1 MKAKATSSEQC
12 PRCGEAL
19 SPQALGGLCPRCL
32 INLNFASDTFPQ
44 GKAQPSVPPPSI
56 EELAPHFPQLELL
69 ECLGRGGMGVV
80 YKARQPKLN
89 RLVAL
94 KILAPERERDPA
106 FAVRF
111 THEAQALAKLN
122 HPSIVAV
129 YDFGV
134 ADGLYYLLMEFVDGV
149 SLGQLLHS
157 GRLSPREALAIVPQI
172 CDALQYAHDA
182 GIVHRDIKP
191 ENILLDRKGRV
202 KVADFGLA
210 KLVGADGRAGCPQPA
225 ADSGHGAVGTPRP
238 TNTTHASLIMGTP
251 PYMAPEQSEHPSD
264 VDHRAD
270 IYSLGVVFYQMLTGE
285 LPKGDFAPPS
295 KRVVV
300 DVRLDEVVLRAME
313 KRPEL
318 RYQHV
323 SDVKTMCETIAQA
336 GGLPKNREPEPGAL
350 SATVE
355 RGRWLLALRAVITC
369 AACAVFGVHLHPP
382 VLGISLVAWGVVG
395 AAVVGRIAFGVRRT
409 REEDRRA
416 LERAA
421 MIGLIHAIGMLAA
434 GLLLALINVGLNTE
448 WNYFLAGLLA
458 AGLVVEVLRLA
469 KMALSRRVRGQEVPS
484 PASAPAHL
492 TDTLAEPRFSRTA
505 IVGAC
510 FAALGLL
517 MAASVLLQ
525 HQVMRAWGGLSL
537 LFGPA
542 TILGWIAVTQ
552 IRRSA
557 GKLCGLGLAVF
568 DGLLFPLLVL
578 DGVFAGVGKGLV
590 RIFVEFNSNFSN
602 LNNPQV
608 HPSFITRLAN
618 FLSQH
623 HELAPL
629 IAVVIMIVV
638 DLLVIRA
645 VWRAVNRPVAA
656 LAIAET
662 QAATAAA
669 PNPPLATIAFC
680 AAWAS
685 GIFASLTWCLMPH
698 PPQVLIWAILGA
710 ALAAVGLAIPVRHS
724 TRGKWALGFGVV
736 QTVMWVIF
744 WLLFELV
751 TPLPEGASNVQNF
764 GSPFV
769 ARLQHGTVELLALAP
784 HPSTNTS
791 SWHPDGSPASE
802 RFPSRGGSDSA
813 AGKVVREIAFRVRTQ
828 AESPSCPELRC
839 DKASG
844 FSGMGSSLKR
854 EGTNQTAMIYVQ
866 AIACPPEARSTNL
879 KLGVAEGSW
888 ETVFSTAKPRTNL
901 NAGWCGEQTS
911 DKTGLWE
918 ANIQMTEGK
927 GGDVVLAFNYC
938 SNDDY
943 ETRIVYVNADG
954 TAVPLH
960 GNGSYGAGGLT
971 HGITSLSATGYA
983 QINAFQLQRRR
994 YEWVE
999 FRNVSL
1005 QPGNKT
1011 AVESVNTP
1019 GAEISQIFLPASSS
1033 PAQEPIQRSAA
1044 AASTPALLA
1053 EQPKLQFLAWQDEWR
1068 AHEPRGAFHADGTA
1082 ATEPEELRLLRH
1094 IQPIGCDD
1102 SGSAEGKLNPRF
1114 LHLWFSHPLIDRQSL
1129 NEVALLDSTGKPLE
1143 PRDGMLG
1150 SNARGTEDGDR
1161 FGWLTHTLSPG
1172 YAGNIPTAVTV
1183 RLRYSLG
1190 PWEHEQ
1196 MFAPDENGIIALGN
1210 GSQFNGIGQNAKGT
1224 AFFSIAVDMKQDA
1237 ARQFGVVAVT
1247 KDGRELQPSGG
1258 ETGGGV
1264 GEAVHVQ
1271 RFIFDTPLA
1280 EVAHFR
1286 LGTRPVRTVEFRNVP
1301 LPVSAAVEADSMLA
1315 EQPPVVVETWP
1326 VSGIRDVSPG
1336 ETEIRVRFSKP
1347 MAGGSWS
1354 WCNAGANSLPEF
1366 VGEPHYDADGRT
1378 CAIKVKLD
1386 VGRTYAIW
1394 LNSSTFKNF
1403 KDQSGRPAVPYL
1415 LIFQTRKK

>member
-1 MKAKATSSEQC
+1 
-12 PRCGEAL
+12 
-19 SPQALGGLCPRCL
+19 
-32 INLNFASDTFPQ
+32 
-44 GKAQPSVPPPSI
+44 
-56 EELAPHFPQLELL
+56 
-69 ECLGRGGMGVV
+69 
-80 YKARQPKLN
+80 
-89 RLVAL
+89 
-94 KILAPERERDPA
+94 
-106 FAVRF
+106 
-111 THEAQALAKLN
+111 
-122 HPSIVAV
+122 
-129 YDFGV
+129 
-134 ADGLYYLLMEFVDGV
+134 
-149 SLGQLLHS
+149 
-157 GRLSPREALAIVPQI
+157 
-172 CDALQYAHDA
+172 
-182 GIVHRDIKP
+182 
-191 ENILLDRKGRV
+191 
-202 KVADFGLA
+202 
-210 KLVGADGRAGCPQPA
+210 
-225 ADSGHGAVGTPRP
+225 
-238 TNTTHASLIMGTP
+238 
-251 PYMAPEQSEHPSD
+251 
-264 VDHRAD
+264 
-270 IYSLGVVFYQMLTGE
+270 
-285 LPKGDFAPPS
+285 
-295 KRVVV
+295 
-300 DVRLDEVVLRAME
+300 ME

-318 RYQHV
+318 RYQQV
-323 SDVKTMCETIAQA
+323 SEVKTMVETVASTPPSVGVPASA
-336 GGLPKNREPEPGAL
+336 GAGQKPLE
-350 SATVE
+350 ATTPTSTRPAKPLDIWQRLKLRFWPPLVGRCGDVRMINWPAVAM
-355 RGRWLLALRAVITC
+355 RGLRA
-369 AACAVFGVHLHPP
+369 L
-382 VLGISLVAWGVVG
+382 
-395 AAVVGRIAFGVRRT
+395 
-409 REEDRRA
+409 
-416 LERAA
+416 
-421 MIGLIHAIGMLAA
+421 MIGLIGGGIVAAGVSVPFGPKISLLAGAGYLGFVCILAGFVMTIRILRGFAMPLTVLPELDRPSHTPPMPPMAGVPASGKLTQRDANPLPVLQFWQALEDADYARSWELAA
-434 GLLLALINVGLNTE
+434 PYFQRDIGKDEWMARMERSRRPLGKAVRREQSPSLWLNVGTRQETRCKTTFDSERTAMETAVAALQPNGE
-448 WNYFLAGLLA
+448 WRIESY
-458 AGLVVEVLRLA
+458 RLDSIDA
-469 KMALSRRVRGQEVPS
+469 VSATATPS
-484 PASAPAHL
+484 PLH
-492 TDTLAEPRFSRTA
+492 EPRCSRTA

-525 HQVMRAWGGLSL
+525 PQVMRAWGGLSL

-552 IRRSA
+552 IRRST

-568 DGLLFPLLVL
+568 DGLLFPLLAL
-578 DGVFAGVGKGLV
+578 DGVFAGVGKGLA
-590 RIFVEFNSNFSN
+590 RIFVEFNSNLSN

-608 HPSFITRLAN
+608 HPPFVTRLAN
-618 FLSQH
+618 LLSQH

-629 IAVVIMIVV
+629 IAVVIIIVV

-645 VWRAVNRPVAA
+645 VWRAVNRQVAQMPIAQTKLSTA
-656 LAIAET
+656 LAL
-662 QAATAAA
+662 
-669 PNPPLATIAFC
+669 NVPLATMAAC

-685 GIFASLTWCLMPH
+685 GIFAGITWSLMPQ
-698 PPQVLIWAILGA
+698 PPAVLVWAILGA
-710 ALAAVGLAIPVRHS
+710 ALAAVGLAIPARHLK
-724 TRGKWALGFGVV
+724 RGRFALGFGVV
-736 QTVMWVIF
+736 QTLVWVIF
-744 WLLFELV
+744 WFLFALV
-751 TPLPEGASNVQNF
+751 TPLPEAASDTRSF
-764 GSPFV
+764 GPPFV
-769 ARLQHGTVELLALAP
+769 ARLQQGTVELLALAP
-784 HPSTNTS
+784 HPSTNAP

-813 AGKVVREIAFRVRTQ
+813 AGKVVKEIAFRVSTQ

-866 AIACPPEARSTNL
+866 AIACPPKAQSANL
-879 KLGVAEGSW
+879 KLGVAEGNW
-888 ETVFSTAKPRTNL
+888 ETVFSTAKPRVNL

-911 DKTGLWE
+911 DNTGLWE
-918 ANIQMTEGK
+918 ANVQMTEGK

-938 SNDDY
+938 SKDDY

-954 TAVPLH
+954 TAVPLR
-960 GNGSYGAGGLT
+960 GNGSYGAGGLI
-971 HGITSLSATGYA
+971 HGITSLSSADYA
-983 QINAFQLQRRR
+983 QVNAFQLQRRR

-1033 PAQEPIQRSAA
+1033 PTQEPIQRRA
-1044 AASTPALLA
+1044 AASATPALLA
-1053 EQPKLQFLAWQDEWR
+1053 EKPKLQFLAWQDEWR

-1129 NEVALLDSTGKPLE
+1129 NDVALLDSTGKPLE

-1190 PWEHEQ
+1190 SWEHEQ

-1286 LGTRPVRTVEFRNVP
+1286 LGTRPVRTVEFRNIP
-1301 LPVSAAVEADSMLA
+1301 LPVNPGHSA
-1315 EQPPVVVETWP
+1315 
-1326 VSGIRDVSPG
+1326 
-1336 ETEIRVRFSKP
+1336 
-1347 MAGGSWS
+1347 
-1354 WCNAGANSLPEF
+1354 NA
-1366 VGEPHYDADGRT
+1366 
-1378 CAIKVKLD
+1378 AIK
-1386 VGRTYAIW
+1386 
-1394 LNSSTFKNF
+1394 
-1403 KDQSGRPAVPYL
+1403 
-1415 LIFQTRKK
+1415 

>member
-1 MKAKATSSEQC
+1 MKAKSTSSDQC

-210 KLVGADGRAGCPQPA
+210 KLVGSASSDGTNGTKGTDGRGEVVTTTEAG
-225 ADSGHGAVGTPRP
+225 HV
-238 TNTTHASLIMGTP
+238 MGTP

-285 LPKGDFAPPS
+285 LPKGDFVPPS

-318 RYQHV
+318 RYQQV

-336 GGLPKNREPEPGAL
+336 GGMPANRAPEPVAL
-350 SATVE
+350 PAAVE

-369 AACAVFGVHLHPP
+369 AACVVFGLHLHPP
-382 VLGISLVAWGVVG
+382 VLGISLAAWGVVG
-395 AAVVGRIAFGVRRT
+395 AALVARMSFGVRRN
-409 REEDRRA
+409 REEDRRT

-421 MIGLIHAIGMLAA
+421 LIGLIHAIGMLAA

-448 WNYFLAGLLA
+448 WNYFLAGLFA
-458 AGLVVEVLRLA
+458 SGLVVEVIRLA
-469 KMALSRRVRGQEVPS
+469 KMVLSRRARGQEEPCAVPT
-484 PASAPAHL
+484 PAPLA
-492 TDTLAEPRFSRTA
+492 DTHPELRCSRTA

-510 FAALGLL
+510 FAALGML
-517 MAASVLLQ
+517 MAAPMLFLPNAAP
-525 HQVMRAWGGLSL
+525 MLGGMFL

-557 GKLCGLGLAVF
+557 GNLHGLGLAVF
-568 DGLLFPLLVL
+568 DGLLFPLLAL
-578 DGVFAGVGKGLV
+578 DGIFAGVVKGLV
-590 RIFVEFNSNFSN
+590 RIFVEFNSNLSN

-608 HPSFITRLAN
+608 HPPFITRLAN
-618 FLSQH
+618 LLSQH
-623 HELAPL
+623 HELALL
-629 IAVVIMIVV
+629 IAVLIMVTV
-638 DLLVIRA
+638 DVLIIRA
-645 VWRAVNRPVAA
+645 VWRAVNRPVATTPIAQTELSNASATHA
-656 LAIAET
+656 LLT
-662 QAATAAA
+662 TTASCFACVS
-669 PNPPLATIAFC
+669 AFC
-680 AAWAS
+680 VGVAWRQ
-685 GIFASLTWCLMPH
+685 WPH
-698 PPQVLIWAILGA
+698 PPEILMWTTLGA

-724 TRGKWALGFGVV
+724 TRGKWALGFGAF
-736 QTVMWVIF
+736 QTALWVLCQLIF
-744 WLLFELV
+744 PLV
-751 TPLPEGASNVQNF
+751 TPLPEAEPATHSF
-764 GSPFV
+764 GPPFI
-769 ARLQHGTVELLALAP
+769 ARLQQGTVELLALAP
-784 HPSTNTS
+784 HPSTNAP
-791 SWHPDGSPASE
+791 SWQPDGSLASE
-802 RFPSRGGSDSA
+802 RFPSLSGSDSA
-813 AGKVVREIAFRVRTQ
+813 AGKVVKEIAFRVRTHD
-828 AESPSCPELRC
+828 AGSLSYPVLRC
-839 DKASG
+839 DKAAEI
-844 FSGMGSSLKR
+844 SGMGSSLTG
-854 EGTNQTAMIYVQ
+854 EGTNQTAVIYVQ
-866 AIACPPEARSTNL
+866 AIACPPEARSVNL

-888 ETVFSTAKPRTNL
+888 ETVFSTEKPRVNC
-901 NAGWCGEQTS
+901 NAGRCGEETS
-911 DKTGLWE
+911 DKSGLWE
-918 ANIQMTEGK
+918 AHVQTTEGK
-927 GGDVVLAFNYC
+927 GGDVALAFNY
-938 SNDDY
+938 SFKDDY
-943 ETRIVYVNADG
+943 ETRIAYVNADG
-954 TAVPLH
+954 TAVPLR
-960 GNGSYGAGGLT
+960 GNGSYGAGGLI
-971 HGITSLSATGYA
+971 HGITSLSAADYA

-1011 AVESVNTP
+1011 AVESVNAP
-1019 GAEISQIFLPASSS
+1019 GAEISQIFLPASNS
-1033 PAQEPIQRSAA
+1033 PAQEPIQRSATA
-1044 AASTPALLA
+1044 AATPALLA

-1094 IQPIGCDD
+1094 LQAVGCNDR
-1102 SGSAEGKLNPRF
+1102 GSAEGKRNPRF

-1183 RLRYSLG
+1183 RLRYTLG
-1190 PWEHEQ
+1190 PWEQEQ

-1210 GSQFNGIGQNAKGT
+1210 GSQFNGVGQNAKGK
-1224 AFFSIAVDMKQDA
+1224 AFLTIAVDMKQDA

-1264 GEAVHVQ
+1264 GEAVYVQ
-1271 RFIFDTPLA
+1271 RFLFDTPLA

-1286 LGTRPVRTVEFRNVP
+1286 LGARPVRTVEFRNVP
-1301 LPVSAAVEADSMLA
+1301 LPVNPSNSAAANPTFGPVIEREVVEAIDFDSGKVA
-1315 EQPPVVVETWP
+1315 FCT
-1326 VSGIRDVSPG
+1326 
-1336 ETEIRVRFSKP
+1336 
-1347 MAGGSWS
+1347 
-1354 WCNAGANSLPEF
+1354 
-1366 VGEPHYDADGRT
+1366 
-1378 CAIKVKLD
+1378 AI
-1386 VGRTYAIW
+1386 
-1394 LNSSTFKNF
+1394 LN
-1403 KDQSGRPAVPYL
+1403 
-1415 LIFQTRKK
+1415 